1 MSLIKA
7 FLFEISLPQ
16 IDIGWTVIKYETISL
31 FLNLPCYNDEGFDK
45 EVVIEITS
53 SHFHYLEERCS
64 KLPLKSNQL
73 PATNCEW
80 TSEEQMHSSFFS
92 VQVT

>member
-1 MSLIKA
+1 
-7 FLFEISLPQ
+7 LFP
-16 IDIGWTVIKYETISL
+16 
-31 FLNLPCYNDEGFDK
+31 NLPCCNDEGFHK

-53 SHFHYLEERCS
+53 SHLHHLEERCS
-64 KLPLKSNQL
+64 KQPLKTNQL

-80 TSEEQMHSSFFS
+80 TSEEQMNSSFFS